1 MLGYPSGSGFRDLY
15 WRLHSK
21 AGGKTKAREGE
32 GQRLRCGP
40 KGRGAHLSTGVSSA
54 WVLEG
59 QVGSVGPNMTPGTK
73 GQAPPPAS
81 LAVGGRPLLL
91 PQGRRGGVGAPPRPG
106 VLGPGLAVDA
116 GCGGGGDLA
125 PPRPSPQAPAPWRLK
140 MTIGH
145 KRV

>member
-32 GQRLRCGP
+32 GQRRRCGP

-81 LAVGGRPLLL
+81 LAVGSHRVGGAEWEPLPAPGCLGLGWPWMPAVEVEGIWHHQDPLLR
-91 PQGRRGGVGAPPRPG
+91 PQPRG
-106 VLGPGLAVDA
+106 D
-116 GCGGGGDLA
+116 
-125 PPRPSPQAPAPWRLK
+125 
-140 MTIGH
+140 
-145 KRV
+145 